1 MFDIFETYITS
12 KAAFT
17 KEELKYMRSLAT
29 EKKVR
34 RRELLL
40 RDGEVCRFKIFIA
53 TGLLRTYCKKDDGM
67 EYNMGFAPEC
77 SWTTDAESFHKQT
90 PSLYT
95 IEALE
100 DSAVI
105 MWSKEHV
112 EELFAALPAFKDY
125 SDKLIYNNLQAS
137 RDRIRMNISYT
148 AEEKYQEFMQ
158 SFPDVFNRVPLH
170 MVASYLGVSRET
182 LTRIRRKLW
191 GIEER

>member
-1 MFDIFETYITS
+1 
-12 KAAFT
+12 
-17 KEELKYMRSLAT
+17 
-29 EKKVR
+29 
-34 RRELLL
+34 
-40 RDGEVCRFKIFIA
+40 
-53 TGLLRTYCKKDDGM
+53 
-67 EYNMGFAPEC
+67 
-77 SWTTDAESFHKQT
+77 
-90 PSLYT
+90 
-95 IEALE
+95 
-100 DSAVI
+100 

-182 LTRIRRKLW
+182 LTRIRKKLW
-191 GIEER
+191 RVEQR